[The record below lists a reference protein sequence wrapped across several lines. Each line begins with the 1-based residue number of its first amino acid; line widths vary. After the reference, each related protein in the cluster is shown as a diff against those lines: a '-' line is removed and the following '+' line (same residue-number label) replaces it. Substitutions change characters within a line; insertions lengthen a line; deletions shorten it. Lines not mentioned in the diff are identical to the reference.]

1 MEAWIVTGASRG
13 LGRAL
18 VNALLERPQARV
30 VGIARRAPQD
40 IAVDRAD
47 RFTFIAADLG
57 SDQDVSG
64 LIGRALAALPAAPDT
79 LTLINNAGLV
89 GPIARGGD
97 YPAEEVGRALAVN
110 LQTPILLANDLLRL
124 APAGVPL
131 RILSISSGAAVNVYP
146 GWGIYGASKA
156 GLDHFS
162 RHLAAEQAGRVNGAR
177 IVALYPGV
185 VDTDMQADIRAS
197 SEDDFPN
204 RARFDALKRDGALTS
219 PADAANRILRHIDS
233 ADFGAET
240 VVDIRTL

>member
-18 VNALLERPQARV
+18 VDAILDRTDARV
-30 VGIARRAPQD
+30 VGIARRAPQG
-40 IAVDRAD
+40 IAAD

-57 SDQDVSG
+57 CEQDVNG
-64 LIGRALAALPAAPDT
+64 LIGRALAALPATPDT

-89 GPIARGGD
+89 GPIALGGD
-97 YPAEEVGRALAVN
+97 YPAEEVVRALAVN

-131 RILSISSGAAVNVYP
+131 RILSISSGAAVSVYP

-162 RHLAAEQAGRVNGAR
+162 RHLAAEQAGRANGAR

-197 SEDDFPN
+197 SEEDFPN

-219 PADAANRILRHIDS
+219 PTDAACRILRHIDS
-233 ADFGAET
+233 VDFGTET